1 METMLVIHHQFFSG
15 YIFAQGLQTF
25 LVAETVISFAFFNQF
40 LCVLQVNTGLLT
52 FTLYVWA
59 ASAVFVRTFVMD
71 QTSLLQRPIY
81 DINCTL
87 YETLLVGIFDAQ
99 HKGAARMFGDQ
110 IGIQCRS

>member
-1 METMLVIHHQFFSG
+1 
-15 YIFAQGLQTF
+15 
-25 LVAETVISFAFFNQF
+25 
-40 LCVLQVNTGLLT
+40 
-52 FTLYVWA
+52 
-59 ASAVFVRTFVMD
+59 MD